1 MRIFATIVLL
11 SGSLFIAGCFTQHK
25 IDTNSKLDTTHKV
38 QLEVKPM
45 HITIDINL
53 KVDRALDDFFGDI
66 DKQDS
71 TLKKENA
78 K

>member
-1 MRIFATIVLL
+1 MRTIATIAAVFVFL
-11 SGSLFIAGCFTQHK
+11 SLTGCYTEHK
-25 IDTNSKLDTTHKV
+25 VETTH
-38 QLEVKPM
+38 QLEIKPM

-66 DKQDS
+66 DKQDT
-71 TLKKENA
+71 TLKKEN

>member
-1 MRIFATIVLL
+1 MKTIATFAAAFGLL
-11 SGSLFIAGCFTQHK
+11 AMTGCHTE
-25 IDTNSKLDTTHKV
+25 HKV
-38 QLEVKPM
+38 EMDTKHTLEIKPM

-71 TLKKENA
+71 TLKKE
-78 K
+78 KK

>member
-1 MRIFATIVLL
+1 MRTIATIIVAFGLL
-11 SGSLFIAGCFTQHK
+11 SLTGCYTEH
-25 IDTNSKLDTTHKV
+25 KLDTTHT
-38 QLEVKPM
+38 LEIKPM

-71 TLKKENA
+71 TLKKEN

>member
-1 MRIFATIVLL
+1 MRTIATIAVAFGLL
-11 SGSLFIAGCFTQHK
+11 SLTGCYTEHK
-25 IDTNSKLDTTHKV
+25 VETTH
-38 QLEVKPM
+38 QLEIKPM

-71 TLKKENA
+71 TLKKE
-78 K
+78 KK